1 MVEVQNLIIGAGLTG
16 LSCSYHI
23 GHNDCL
29 ILEAKPYPYGHIYS
43 EIIDNFTWD
52 EGPHIS
58 FTNHDYVKELF
69 DESVNGE
76 YEEYEVL
83 TGNYFK
89 GHWKYI
95 CTAFNR
101 FLIFNTCCDPWIN

>member
-23 GHNDCL
+23 GHNNCL

-52 EGPHIS
+52 EGLMFHLLIII
-58 FTNHDYVKELF
+58 VKELF

-76 YEEYEVL
+76 YEEYEVT
-83 TGNYFK
+83 TGNYFR
-89 GHWKYI
+89 GHWIEHPAHQISTKFRNHY
-95 CTAFNR
+95 ASM
-101 FLIFNTCCDPWIN
+101 P